1 MVLNNFFF
9 NSNLYIYLYMFIYNI
24 TLTSLLFI
32 LYSSFLNNFKTLQSF
47 SNFSFDSFY
56 LLVLSICIFSL
67 AGVPPFIGF
76 FSKLFIL
83 NLILNSNFFLLYW
96 VLFIVLFLGLYFYIQ
111 NIRFLHSTNLGYT
124 SHNYILNEKKSIS
137 TFYFSIFSV
146 LFISSGFTFID
157 DLILI
162 FMWLLS

>member
-1 MVLNNFFF
+1 
-9 NSNLYIYLYMFIYNI
+9 
-24 TLTSLLFI
+24 
-32 LYSSFLNNFKTLQSF
+32 
-47 SNFSFDSFY
+47 
-56 LLVLSICIFSL
+56 
-67 AGVPPFIGF
+67 
-76 FSKLFIL
+76 
-83 NLILNSNFFLLYW
+83 LYW

>member
-1 MVLNNFFF
+1 
-9 NSNLYIYLYMFIYNI
+9 MFIYNI

-83 NLILNSNFFLLYW
+83 NLIY
-96 VLFIVLFLGLYFYIQ
+96 LFKI
-111 NIRFLHSTNLGYT
+111 NL
-124 SHNYILNEKKSIS
+124 
-137 TFYFSIFSV
+137 
-146 LFISSGFTFID
+146 
-157 DLILI
+157 
-162 FMWLLS
+162 